1 MKDSNIEI
9 NEIEVLEDEYENKK
23 EITKHT
29 ETMISTLL
37 KKNNE
42 LLEYHNRILIE
53 EKKMNN
59 LNIKVNV
66 AFKLILIPAIVVFCL
81 FLYKMYEQVLVS
93 NTKET
98 TIVNNIPQQA
108 QAAPIVNVSVPTPSV
123 EFKSQTILDKV
134 SFYRGGYHGYVYR
147 NTSEDIVYCRTDT
160 RKDVYDI
167 VIQPNSSL
175 ELTYELYSCKD
186 VELIEIRNPSAP
198 KNTVQQS
205 LFKI

>member
-1 MKDSNIEI
+1 MKDSDIEI
-9 NEIEVLEDEYENKK
+9 NEIEIVEEEYENKK

-81 FLYKMYEQVLVS
+81 FLYKIYEQALVS

-98 TIVNNIPQQA
+98 TIVNNLPQQA
-108 QAAPIVNVSVPTPSV
+108 TPVVNVSVPTPSV
-123 EFKSQTILDKV
+123 EFTNQTILDKV

-167 VIQPNSSL
+167 VISPNSSL

-198 KNTVQQS
+198 KNTAQQS